1 VLKLGIVLAILAL
14 NIGAFVLG
22 FLLRRRRRRLRG

>member
-14 NIGAFVLG
+14 NIGAFALG
-22 FLLRRRRRRLRG
+22 VLLRRRRRRLRG